1 MKIAAIFPGQ
11 GSQSVGM
18 GKFLFDNFKS
28 AKELFEEA
36 SDTLSLDFE
45 KLCFEDPDSE
55 LDLTINTQPA
65 LLLVSTVC
73 HKALLETCNLD
84 IGAAAGHS
92 IGEYAAVVAA
102 GGLKFSDALKA
113 VRKRGEAMQSA
124 VPVGEGAMAA
134 VMGMSPEQV
143 DKLCKWVEH
152 LADDS
157 PLKPANYNAPGQ
169 IVISGKQ
176 SLLDWL
182 IKHFDKSI
190 FEGEQLG
197 RVKFLP
203 LKVSA
208 PFHSS
213 MMMPAEETMM
223 LVLLDM
229 AFSNTQF
236 PVVQNFTAT
245 ANSDADEIRDNLVSQ
260 ISGPVR
266 WIECTNKLVEL
277 GLDHQVEFGHG
288 KVLSGLAKKINK
300 DITVYNLNN
309 LEEFQKL
316 EKLWT

>member
-18 GKFLFDNFKS
+18 GKYLFDNFKL
-28 AKELFEEA
+28 AKELFQEA

-73 HKALLETCNLD
+73 YKTLSSACNIE
-84 IGAAAGHS
+84 IGASAGHS
-92 IGEYAAVVAA
+92 VGEYAAVVAA
-102 GGLKFSDALKA
+102 GGMKFSDALKA

-134 VMGMSPEQV
+134 VMGMSPQQV
-143 DKLCKWVEH
+143 DKLCKWVES
-152 LADDS
+152 LADDT

-169 IVISGKQ
+169 IVISGKK

-182 IKHFDKSI
+182 IKNFDKSI
-190 FEGEQLG
+190 FEGEELG

-208 PFHSS
+208 PFHCS
-213 MMMPAEETMM
+213 MMLPAEETMM
-223 LVLLDM
+223 LVLLDTE
-229 AFSNTQF
+229 FSDSQY
-236 PVVQNFTAT
+236 PVIQNFTAT
-245 ANSDADEIRDNLVSQ
+245 PTSAADDLRNNLVSQ

-266 WIECTNKLVEL
+266 WIECTEKLVEL
-277 GLDHQVEFGHG
+277 DLDNQVEFGHG
-288 KVLSGLAKKINK
+288 KVLSGLAKKINR
-300 DITVYNLNN
+300 DITVYSLNN

>member
-1 MKIAAIFPGQ
+1 MKLAAIFPGQ

-18 GKFLFDNFKS
+18 GKYLFDNFKQ
-28 AKELFEEA
+28 ARELFEEA
-36 SDTLSLDFE
+36 SDTLSMDFE

-55 LDLTINTQPA
+55 LDLTVNTQPA

-73 HKALLETCNLD
+73 YQTLSSACNLN
-84 IGAAAGHS
+84 IAASAGHS

-134 VMGMSPEQV
+134 VMGMAPAQV
-143 DKLCKWVEH
+143 EKLCKWVES

-157 PLKPANYNAPGQ
+157 PLQPANYNAPGQ

-182 IKHFDKSI
+182 IKNYDKSI
-190 FEGEQLG
+190 FEGEELG
-197 RVKFLP
+197 RVKFIP

-208 PFHSS
+208 PFHCS
-213 MMMPAEETMM
+213 MMLPAEETMM
-223 LVLLDM
+223 LVLLDT
-229 AFSNTQF
+229 AFSDTQY
-236 PVVQNFTAT
+236 PVIQNFSAT
-245 ANSDADEIRDNLVSQ
+245 ANSNADEIRNNLVSQ
-260 ISGPVR
+260 VSGPVR
-266 WIECTNKLVEL
+266 WIECTEKLMEL
-277 GLDHQVEFGHG
+277 GLDQQIEFGHG
-288 KVLSGLAKKINK
+288 RVLSGLAKKINK
-300 DITVYNLNN
+300 NITVYSLNN